1 MIVSIAHDHFLHLF
15 RTIISKVCNFFGTIL
30 WSMLSEFG
38 PDQAR
43 LALRA
48 WYFGEGGFDRLESF
62 LGKGGIEFAE
72 FRRLRYEAG
81 I

>member
-1 MIVSIAHDHFLHLF
+1 
-15 RTIISKVCNFFGTIL
+15 
-30 WSMLSEFG
+30 MLSEFG

-48 WYFGEGGFDRLESF
+48 WYFTEGGFDRLESF